1 MVNDSI
7 LEENDPIQLDLE
19 KRQLFMDTTR
29 NSIFFKK
36 QRERKPHRFNIG
48 SIHNNLE
55 HIRKYTTIEY
65 TKIANFNRNWLSL
78 NQY

>member
-29 NSIFFKK
+29 NSIFLKSK
-36 QRERKPHRFNIG
+36 EKG
-48 SIHNNLE
+48 SHTDLISVQF
-55 HIRKYTTIEY
+55 IIT
-65 TKIANFNRNWLSL
+65 
-78 NQY
+78 